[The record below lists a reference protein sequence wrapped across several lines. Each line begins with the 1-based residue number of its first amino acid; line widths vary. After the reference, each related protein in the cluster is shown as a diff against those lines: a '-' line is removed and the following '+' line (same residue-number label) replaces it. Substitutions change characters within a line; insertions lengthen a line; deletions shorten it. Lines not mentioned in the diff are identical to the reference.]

1 MYIRKYHEYGKFSKQ
16 NVLIK
21 FTLSNAFDGC
31 IVRTKIVFEICFS
44 FHSPKK
50 MGKSWMRCRECGR
63 VKWLPHLFKT
73 IVVQGSHSHVDC
85 IYVSGNLSEMF
96 AMYVCQKKKKKIECN
111 HMKYQIMMNWFE
123 WFVRNLLVLSN
134 DLFVIW

>member
-96 AMYVCQKKKKKIECN
+96 AMYVCQKKRRKLNAITWNIKLWWID
-111 HMKYQIMMNWFE
+111 
-123 WFVRNLLVLSN
+123 LN
-134 DLFVIW
+134 DLYVICLSYRMIYS